1 MKYNNFKKMKPI
13 KIKDIIKRNEYRHA
27 YLRYMSGARDRKHA
41 FDNDIRR
48 RENMTS
54 NSVSIEMIKE
64 VITPILRCY
73 PVNKAILFGSYAKR
87 EANNNSDIDLYIDTN
102 SKLKG
107 LDFVGLL
114 ETLVETFGKDVD
126 LIDKSHIEPDS
137 LIIQEIENGGTVI
150 YERSE
155 DY

>member
-27 YLRYMSGARDRKHA
+27 YLRYMSGARDRKHD

-54 NSVSIEMIKE
+54 NSVSIEKIKE

-102 SKLKG
+102 SKLRG
-107 LDFVGLL
+107 LRNRIVHDYEGINLVLVWEIIDMDI
-114 ETLVETFGKDVD
+114 ETLRETLLKLV
-126 LIDKSHIEPDS
+126 K
-137 LIIQEIENGGTVI
+137 
-150 YERSE
+150 
-155 DY
+155 